1 MAQLIETGIV
11 IKVDYINHC
20 DMAQVRIP
28 MIHGV
33 PATYSGIIGVSD
45 GNSSYR
51 QKINDN
57 CSYIKDESNSLFVI
71 DSELPWLPICYP
83 FGSKMGPM
91 PGDLVY
97 IVFENTQSSNGLIIG
112 WTGSQ
117 IAYNDVV
124 AGIKDKNVNSSNSI
138 ESHVANILEIV
149 DTIKS

>member
-33 PATYSGIIGVSD
+33 PSTYSGIIGVSD
-45 GNSSYR
+45 GNSAYR

-57 CSYIKDESNSLFVI
+57 CSYTKDESNSLFVI

-97 IVFENTQSSNGLIIG
+97 VMFENTQSSNGLIMG

-124 AGIKDKNVNSSNSI
+124 AGMKDKLISSNTL
-138 ESHVANILEIV
+138 ENRTAVALGELT
-149 DTIKS
+149 DTLFS